1 MLKNYFVIAWRNLL
15 KSKIYSA
22 INIIGLATG
31 MAVAILI
38 ALWIW
43 DELSFDN
50 YYKNHQEI
58 AQVMTTQTFNGQ
70 TGTGEAVAEPLGNEL
85 RTKYGSDF
93 KAVSMASWNFGH
105 ILAAGEKK
113 ISASGMWVEPVFPTM
128 FSLNMIEGNIHGL
141 NDPSSILLCASIAKT
156 LFGSDRPFE

>member
-43 DELSFDN
+43 DELSFNN
-50 YYKNHQEI
+50 YFRNHQTI
-58 AQVMTTQTFNGQ
+58 AQIMTTQTFNGE
-70 TGTGEAVAEPLGNEL
+70 TGTGPAVAEPLGEEL
-85 RTKYGSDF
+85 RNKYVSDF
-93 KAVSMASWNFGH
+93 KDVSMSSWNFGH
-105 ILAAGEKK
+105 TLAVGEKK
-113 ISASGMWVEPVFPTM
+113 ISGSSMWVEPIFP
-128 FSLNMIEGNIHGL
+128 
-141 NDPSSILLCASIAKT
+141 A
-156 LFGSDRPFE
+156 

>member
-70 TGTGEAVAEPLGNEL
+70 TGTGEAVAVPLGNEL
-85 RTKYGSDF
+85 RSKYGSDF

-113 ISASGMWVEPVFPTM
+113 SVHPVCGWSP
-128 FSLNMIEGNIHGL
+128 FSQRCFH
-141 NDPSSILLCASIAKT
+141 
-156 LFGSDRPFE
+156 